1 MVELHVQLGL
11 VAVQRLPTDGVL
23 SGKGRVCLSGAGQPQ
38 HQRAVSLGRR
48 EGDEQGG
55 AVADTIGVGLVP
67 HGLPHFVGARYV
79 AAACFGVVQDLVARR
94 SRAVGTVESVLN
106 RCLKGELGRRRFY

>member
-1 MVELHVQLGL
+1 M
-11 VAVQRLPTDGVL
+11 
-23 SGKGRVCLSGAGQPQ
+23 
-38 HQRAVSLGRR
+38 
-48 EGDEQGG
+48 
-55 AVADTIGVGLVP
+55 ADAIGVGLVP

-106 RCLKGELGRRRFY
+106 RCLKGELGRRRVY

>member
-48 EGDEQGG
+48 EGEEQGG
-55 AVADTIGVGLVP
+55 AVADAIGVGLVS

-79 AAACFGVVQDLVARR
+79 AAACLGVVQDLAAGR
-94 SRAVGTVESVLN
+94 SSAVGTVESVLS
-106 RCLKGELGRRRFY
+106 RCLIRGGARKAPN